1 MAGLTRAGF
10 IPETYQTIKERIE
23 SRLEVYNPGFDFSA
37 DSPDGQLIGIM
48 TYELSQAWAQL
59 NNVYNSYN
67 PQVATGAALR
77 NLGLIT
83 GLPYG
88 VANRSYATLETQ
100 GVAGTIIPRN
110 SLLVSDSGDEFYTSF
125 DTAIPSN
132 LQVVA
137 KVPGLIPV
145 NAGTITTITTPVTGW
160 TSATQTTP
168 GTMGGLAQTEQ
179 QFRNT
184 RQRTVMR
191 NYTSTVGVL
200 QARLVSLG
208 LPQTSISN
216 NTDSAVT
223 MPDGTP
229 PNTIQVVVGE
239 LGSVDP
245 VVVARTILKANAIGC
260 PTYGNT
266 SEIVTDSQGV
276 AVEVFFSIASA
287 VSVEINLDVTFLS
300 ENTAGATDNIK
311 TSLLSHV
318 NSLSSNENVIWSRL
332 FGYVTPY
339 AKAQINTLTIS
350 VKGATQGTSNISVN
364 SNQFASLLLGDI
376 NLTVDGV

>member
-1 MAGLTRAGF
+1 
-10 IPETYQTIKERIE
+10 
-23 SRLEVYNPGFDFSA
+23 
-37 DSPDGQLIGIM
+37 M

-160 TSATQTTP
+160 TSATQTTS

-208 LPQTSISN
+208 LSQTSISN

-318 NSLSSNENVIWSRL
+318 NSLSSNESVIWSRL

-350 VKGATQGTSNISVN
+350 VKGATQGTANIPVN